1 MCFLKKKKKVFIS
14 LEELKGSPILT
25 RLHVLTNSQQ
35 ATPLTVGSHVTNC
48 KTEYQNTCKFEA
60 DVNYCFSR
68 CACCCVETAH
78 FICSTIITS
87 CWHRDCWHRLT
98 TPVGPLSPKG
108 GTTSCQ
114 QRTRFDL
121 ASGWALN
128 YESGRRLAQ
137 RGLKGDRQPHSTVW
151 SQLAWTYHFY

>member
-1 MCFLKKKKKVFIS
+1 MFLKKKKVFIS
-14 LEELKGSPILT
+14 LEELRGSPNLT

-35 ATPLTVGSHVTNC
+35 ATPLTVSYHVTNC

-87 CWHRDCWHRLT
+87 CWHQDCWHRLT
-98 TPVGPLSPKG
+98 TPVGPLSLRG
-108 GTTSCQ
+108 GLLHVNSGP
-114 QRTRFDL
+114 DL
-121 ASGWALN
+121 IWQVAEHSIMNQEDALH
-128 YESGRRLAQ
+128 
-137 RGLKGDRQPHSTVW
+137 RGV
-151 SQLAWTYHFY
+151 